1 MIVQFGGQTA
11 INLADKLAAHGVE
24 ILGTSLEDLDRAE
37 NRDKFEHALQELGI
51 PQPLGKTCFSKEEA
65 IKIANEIGFPVLV
78 RPSYVLEEEQWK
90 LYTTM
95 QN

>member
-37 NRDKFEHALQELGI
+37 NRDKFEHALAGI
-51 PQPLGKTCFSKEEA
+51 RHSTT
-65 IKIANEIGFPVLV
+65 IG
-78 RPSYVLEEEQWK
+78 
-90 LYTTM
+90 
-95 QN
+95 